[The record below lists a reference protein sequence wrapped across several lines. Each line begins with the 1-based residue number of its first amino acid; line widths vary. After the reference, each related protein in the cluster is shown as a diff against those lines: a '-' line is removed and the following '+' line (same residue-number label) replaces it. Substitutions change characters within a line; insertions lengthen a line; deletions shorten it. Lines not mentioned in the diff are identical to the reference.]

1 MYGRFSVSNRRQ
13 CDTYPIQPA
22 SPLDS
27 CPSGPILFV
36 AMTTTF
42 RIGVTR
48 DFLKDDGTLGFGDIG
63 LDLFDEASRV
73 EWEFLA
79 ENTTEL
85 RPDQIRGYDSLLVL
99 ASIVSAETLHTE
111 AGQLG

>member
-1 MYGRFSVSNRRQ
+1 MIAAR
-13 CDTYPIQPA
+13 P
-22 SPLDS
+22 
-27 CPSGPILFV
+27 GPILFV

-48 DFLKDDGTLGFGDIG
+48 DFLKADGTLGFGDIG
-63 LDLFDEASRV
+63 LDLLDEAPTV

-85 RPDQIRGYDSLLVL
+85 RPRPDPRLRRPAGSRLDS
-99 ASIVSAETLHTE
+99 
-111 AGQLG
+111 